1 MPKVRIAILDQEM
14 TSSGSCPSQPSP
26 NLSCDPSGGVVELSG
41 SRYPDALRKLAL
53 SQPQPGPAQPSIS
66 LGRRRSPGPIKLGMT
81 RHRESRCGS
90 FDPTLSSLTELPFF
104 ETEEDKAEE
113 DSVENLVQQLQAA
126 TEAFSDGRKELS
138 CWLRRRKH
146 LEAHLQEATEASHAS
161 AKAVEDAVE
170 EAQRWQRLTLPKFL
184 ATVAGKGNGE
194 GIDRMVRGRPSSEHT
209 RAAHELRQECEQ
221 QAAELRHL
229 ERQCAEQA
237 EAGQAAATAAL
248 ESLQRQILRERVAH
262 EDQLQALRARRAEL
276 LRSLGDT
283 HQCEKILILDALNK
297 SELLHML
304 MCYNVPCQIQR
315 LASSQV
321 QVASSSC
328 RTLSPSASSMST
340 ALSRLGEYTIPES
353 LSQGTS
359 SR

>member
-1 MPKVRIAILDQEM
+1 M
-14 TSSGSCPSQPSP
+14 
-26 NLSCDPSGGVVELSG
+26 
-41 SRYPDALRKLAL
+41 
-53 SQPQPGPAQPSIS
+53 
-66 LGRRRSPGPIKLGMT
+66 
-81 RHRESRCGS
+81 
-90 FDPTLSSLTELPFF
+90 
-104 ETEEDKAEE
+104 
-113 DSVENLVQQLQAA
+113 
-126 TEAFSDGRKELS
+126 
-138 CWLRRRKH
+138 
-146 LEAHLQEATEASHAS
+146 
-161 AKAVEDAVE
+161 E

-229 ERQCAEQA
+229 ERKCAEQA

-304 MCYNVPCQIQR
+304 MGYNVPCQIQR

-340 ALSRLGEYTIPES
+340 ALSRLGGIHDSRIVIPRYKLKMTLEE
-353 LSQGTS
+353 LTKADPPTPQHVFGVLLPTV
-359 SR
+359 RTV